1 MLSVKKGA
9 YMTGPALK
17 FSNEREE
24 LRGRAR
30 AHMPGFG
37 GHFATKRPR
46 DSTTLWCFPQVR
58 WDWRNRRLVTTV
70 VYPERAHVDR
80 HDEHRPAADKDDE
93 NRILALG
100 HCQYRRRPHSG
111 REGVYGRSI
120 AHDLAEARRMAR
132 QTVNEEES

>member
-1 MLSVKKGA
+1 
-9 YMTGPALK
+9 MTGPAME
-17 FSNEREE
+17 FSAEPKE
-24 LRGRAR
+24 LRRR
-30 AHMPGFG
+30 PWAHVLGSG
-37 GHFATKRPR
+37 GHSATKSRR
-46 DSTTLWCFPQVR
+46 GSATLWCFPQVR

-80 HDEHRPAADKDDE
+80 HDEHPPAADKDDE

-100 HCQYRRRPHSG
+100 HCQYRRRRHSG